1 MPMIDLTMPSG
12 TLTDDGKAELMETL
26 TRTLLKWEGA
36 EPGNKAAESIAWTFL
51 HEPSL
56 VTVAGRP
63 VRQPHYRVVLGVP
76 QATLDDDAKAG
87 LVAEVTER
95 ILRAEKN
102 GRDPAPEDGF
112 RVWVIVNEITDG
124 NWGGAGRIFRL
135 ADILAFAGAG
145 EKEIERRTAR
155 LHRPDVPARKT
166 TP

>member
-12 TLTDDGKAELMETL
+12 TLTDHAKAELMATL

-36 EPGNKAAESIAWTFL
+36 KPGNKAAESIAWTFL
-51 HEPSL
+51 HEPTL

-63 VRQPHYRVVLGVP
+63 TQQPRYRVVVGVP

-87 LVAEVTER
+87 LIAEVTEQV
-95 ILRAEKN
+95 LRAELN

-112 RVWVIVNEITDG
+112 RVWVIINEIIDG
-124 NWGGAGRIFRL
+124 NWGGSGRVFRL

-155 LHRPDVPARKT
+155 LRRLAG
-166 TP
+166 